1 MELDF
6 EEDFYNATHTNYSG
20 SIKVTRHLSDIFA
33 RRYDTPSHKWDE
45 DYDSWEKSYRQL
57 MEQFT

>member
-20 SIKVTRHLSDIFA
+20 AIKVTRHLSDIFA

-45 DYDSWEKSYRQL
+45 DYDSWEKSCR
-57 MEQFT
+57 